1 MKKILFVLL
10 LSISTFVHAE
20 WTPVEFNEIVI
31 AYVDKTTIQAIN
43 KNKRAW
49 IRIEFLKSERQKSA
63 RSLVEFDC
71 LEKKLRFI
79 NYESFNQSNLIEPRN
94 YSNVIQPWDFYPP
107 GSVFLA
113 ILDVVCKSK

>member
-1 MKKILFVLL
+1 MKKLLFVLL
-10 LSISTFVHAE
+10 LSISSFVRAE
-20 WTPVEFNEIVI
+20 WTPVDFNDIVI
-31 AYVDKTTIQAIN
+31 AYVDTTTIQSIN

-49 IRIEFLKSERQKSA
+49 IRIEYLKSQTQKSA

-71 LEKKLRFI
+71 LEKKTRFI

-94 YSNVIQPWDFYPP
+94 YTNEIQPWDFYPP

-113 ILDVVCKSK
+113 ILDVVCKK